1 MNEFPD
7 SGHQPTDNPRRQA
20 RWSDTPTFREP
31 AKPARPAAAPRR
43 EPVQPAAP
51 ANPRRPAAPRR
62 KPAQPPAPP
71 PPADPPVQVR
81 IVWDAGIPPPV
92 ARELEQAE
100 RDLFR
105 SRVSPDPGARKV
117 RDFTLSAGD
126 GFLVDIPGRPQI
138 AVGKIADAIY
148 MLLGGA
154 SRWVDRVPP
163 VVPARPGLPDTPV
176 RVRIVWDAG
185 ITFPVVRE
193 LGQAEWDLFRARV
206 RPDPGARKVP
216 DVRRVNF
223 TLSAGDGFVVDSPAL
238 PRIAVGKIADAIN
251 LLLVRACRAPFLPA
265 ELSPLHEPKF
275 GPITRVR
282 P

>member
-1 MNEFPD
+1 M
-7 SGHQPTDNPRRQA
+7 
-20 RWSDTPTFREP
+20 
-31 AKPARPAAAPRR
+31 
-43 EPVQPAAP
+43 
-51 ANPRRPAAPRR
+51 
-62 KPAQPPAPP
+62 
-71 PPADPPVQVR
+71 R

-163 VVPARPGLPDTPV
+163 VVPAGPGLPDTPV

-265 ELSPLHEPKF
+265 ELSPLHEPEIWADNTGQTLRNRSQLQGEQNRLGVSRIKRIRPVKDRVKL
-275 GPITRVR
+275 GTRVAR
-282 P
+282 HRSVHRSVHR